1 MIHILTRCTRQ
12 NNLIKIHQSIHSN
25 FTWHVMFDTNVI
37 KDIDAEILNYLQENN
52 VNIYFLKSTPNSF
65 GYDMINY
72 VIRKINNGWIYILD
86 DDNIMHS
93 DFYTEIINSIDTFNN
108 KIFVFNQQVDGK
120 DFTKLDTRLAL
131 PDNMKL
137 QGVDIAQIVFNR
149 SILKYEFDL
158 DYKSDGYMI
167 EKLYSEYSEEFFFIN
182 KVLCYYN
189 FLQTDFSSNPRILV
203 VGTIDNIELKSNQ
216 LVDYEAK
223 ELTVKCIE
231 NDVNID
237 EVIATYN
244 PDSIVT
250 VGKSFGEYQKLCS
263 KSLDVR
269 KRWIHKNEIDENTGE
284 FAYQS
289 ANSYILDTEDKN
301 TPLVSFFTPIY
312 NTGDK
317 LLRTYDS
324 VKKQSYTNW
333 EWVIVNDSTDGGKT
347 LKIAENI
354 SKLDCRVKVYD
365 FRKKSGG
372 IVGESKYRAATLCSG
387 EWIMELDHDDYLT
400 YDAAYWMVEAFK
412 AHPEAKFVYSD
423 CTEIWEDHK
432 SITYGD
438 GFSFGYGSYRDEVY
452 NGVTYKAMNTSNI
465 NSKTIRHI
473 VGVPNHFRGW
483 NRKFYYNIGGHN
495 RRLTIA
501 DDYELIVRTFLN
513 TRMVRIPK
521 MLYLQF
527 YHQSNTQD
535 KSRRDIQ
542 RRVRSISNFY
552 NERIHQRFLE
562 LGSVDW
568 AYDENPHNPLI
579 TPSKFGSDESEVNLI
594 FRERKLN
601 PYYNE

>member
-12 NNLIKIHQSIHSN
+12 TNLIKIHQSIKDS
-25 FTWHVMFDTNVI
+25 TWHVMFDTNTL
-37 KDIDAEILNYLQENN
+37 KDIDAETLNYLQENN
-52 VNIYFLKSTPNSF
+52 VNVYFLKSDPSSF

-72 VIRKINNGWIYILD
+72 VIKRITDGWIYILD
-86 DDNIMHS
+86 DDNIIHPE
-93 DFYTEIINSIDTFNN
+93 FYEEINKSIQTTNSN
-108 KIFVFNQQVDGK
+108 IFVFNQQVDGK

-131 PDNMKL
+131 PENMRL
-137 QGVDIAQIVFNR
+137 QGVDIAQVIFNR
-149 SILKYEFDL
+149 NILKYDFIL

-167 EKLYSEYSEEFFFIN
+167 EKLYNEIPEEFFFIN

-189 FLQTDFSSNPRILV
+189 FLQTNFSSNPRILV
-203 VGTIDNIELKSNQ
+203 VGTDNIELKSNQ
-216 LVDYEAK
+216 FVNYESK

-231 NDVNID
+231 DDLDID
-237 EVIATYN
+237 EIISSYN

-250 VGKSFGEYQKLCS
+250 IGESFDKYQNLCH

-269 KRWIHKNEIDENTGE
+269 KRWIHKTDTIDVGE
-284 FAYQS
+284 HAYQA
-289 ANSYILDTEDKN
+289 ANGYILDTDDIH

-317 LLRTYDS
+317 LLRTYES

-347 LKIAENI
+347 LKIAEKI
-354 SKLDCRVKVYD
+354 SKIDCRVKVYD

-372 IVGESKYRAATLCSG
+372 IVGESKYRAAALCSG

-412 AHPEAKFVYSD
+412 SHPDANFVYSD
-423 CTEIWEDHK
+423 CAEIWENHE

-438 GFSFGYGSYRDEVY
+438 GFSFGYGSYRDVTY
-452 NGVTYKAMNTSNI
+452 NGIAYKAMNTSNI
-465 NSKTIRHI
+465 NPKTIRHI
-473 VGVPNHFRGW
+473 VGVPNHFRAW
-483 NRKFYYNIGGHN
+483 NRKFYHSIGGHN

-513 TRMVRIPK
+513 TKMVKIPK
-521 MLYLQF
+521 MLYLQY

-535 KSRRDIQ
+535 KTRSDIQ
-542 RRVRSISNFY
+542 RRVRSIRNFY
-552 NERIHQRFLE
+552 NEKIHQRFLD
-562 LGSVDW
+562 LGVVDW
-568 AYDENPHNPLI
+568 AYDENPYDPLM
-579 TPSKFGSDESEVNLI
+579 TPSKFGVEESAVNLI
-594 FRERKLN
+594 FQEKKLN
-601 PYYNE
+601 PYYKA

>member
-1 MIHILTRCTRQ
+1 
-12 NNLIKIHQSIHSN
+12 
-25 FTWHVMFDTNVI
+25 MFDTKNL

-52 VNIYFLKSTPNSF
+52 VNVYFLKSSTNSF

-72 VIRKINNGWIYILD
+72 VIGKINNGWIYILD
-86 DDNIMHS
+86 DDNIMHPE
-93 DFYTEIINSIDTFNN
+93 FYTEIINSINTFDS

-120 DFTKLDTRLAL
+120 DFTKLDIRLAL

-137 QGVDIAQIVFNR
+137 QGVDIAQVIFNR
-149 SILKYEFDL
+149 SILKYDFDL
-158 DYKSDGYMI
+158 DYKADGYMI
-167 EKLYSEYSEEFFFIN
+167 EKLYSEYPEEFLFIN
-182 KVLCYYN
+182 KIICYYN

-203 VGTIDNIELKSNQ
+203 VGTSDNIELKSNQ
-216 LVDYEAK
+216 LVDYESK
-223 ELTVKCIE
+223 ELKVKCVE
-231 NDVNID
+231 NDENID
-237 EVIATYN
+237 EVITSYN

-250 VGKSFGEYQKLCS
+250 IGESFGKYQNLCK

-269 KRWIHKNEIDENTGE
+269 KRWIHKNEIDESTGE
-284 FAYQS
+284 YAYQT
-289 ANSYILDTEDKN
+289 ANNYILDTDDKN

-317 LLRTYDS
+317 LRRTYGS
-324 VKKQSYTNW
+324 VKSQSYTNW
-333 EWVIVNDSTDGGKT
+333 EWIIVNDSTDGGKT
-347 LKIAENI
+347 LKIAESI

-365 FRKKSGG
+365 FRRKSGG

-400 YDAAYWMVEAFK
+400 CDAAYWMVEAFK
-412 AHPEAKFVYSD
+412 AHPESMFVYSD
-423 CTEIWEDHK
+423 CAEIWENHQ

-452 NGVTYKAMNTSNI
+452 NGITYKAMNTSNI

-473 VGVPNHFRGW
+473 VGVPNHFRAW

-513 TRMVRIPK
+513 TKMVRIPK

-535 KSRRDIQ
+535 KTRSDIQ
-542 RRVRSISNFY
+542 RRVKSISNFY

-562 LGSVDW
+562 LGATDW

-579 TPSKFGSDESEVNLI
+579 TPSRFGSEESEVNLV
-594 FRERKLN
+594 FKEKKLN
-601 PYYNE
+601 PYYNA